1 MTLPAS
7 ESRTEPAD
15 PTQLVHD
22 AAERLEREIHARQE
36 ALKGLRGLTRSG
48 ALGDLEKFRKAL
60 PKVLGSLRAPGLGLE
75 ALAAE
80 LEGLPERLAAEGRRR
95 FGRELREA
103 CESAGVA
110 LRVVRSEEP
119 IELRLA
125 PLAVEVDHRKGR
137 ARLSFARNLLG
148 ECAADAREVLAA
160 HRKLVA
166 SLEGPFDPAAYF
178 EACWR
183 AYRSALAVEGKRMQ
197 DRVELLDF
205 LPRLALEL
213 QGKKFRVD
221 PTAEHFE
228 AYPRA
233 RFAYDVLRLR
243 RAGALEQQGRRIQFG
258 VATGTSASQKER
270 VVYLEDEEGRGE
282 YKLTVFF
289 RVEEPT

>member
-7 ESRTEPAD
+7 ESRAEPAD
-15 PTQLVHD
+15 PVQLVND
-22 AAERLEREIHARQE
+22 AAQRLEREVRSRQE
-36 ALKGLRGLTRSG
+36 AIKGLRGLTRSG
-48 ALGDLEKFRKAL
+48 TIGDLEKFRKAL
-60 PKVLGSLRAPGLGLE
+60 PKVLGPLRAPGLGLE
-75 ALAAE
+75 GLADE
-80 LEGLPERLAAEGRRR
+80 LEALPERLAAEGRRR

-103 CESAGVA
+103 CEAAGVA

-119 IELRLA
+119 LELRLA
-125 PLAVEVDHRKGR
+125 PLSVEVDHRRGR
-137 ARLSFARNLLG
+137 ARLAFARNVLA

-166 SLEGPFDPAAYF
+166 SLEGPFDPTAYF

-228 AYPRA
+228 GYPRA

-258 VATGTSASQKER
+258 VATGTSATQKDR

-289 RVEEPT
+289 RVEEPA